1 MRTKEEINHF
11 IGFFQIAGDKFAA
24 KIVNI
29 LSQMSE
35 RELQNFRQILSS
47 CIPSKKPYLLVDGTK
62 PLALKGRQRI
72 VTLNIL
78 DWLENV

>member
-35 RELQNFRQILSS
+35 RELQNFRQIL
-47 CIPSKKPYLLVDGTK
+47 
-62 PLALKGRQRI
+62 
-72 VTLNIL
+72 
-78 DWLENV
+78 